1 MLTTAI
7 VAMPLSVFAAEA
19 TACAT
24 WDEVVTAVTADT
36 AASIKLTDHVTANST
51 IESFSG
57 TFDGNGYTVTV
68 EKTMFTALAD
78 GAVLKNFQTTA
89 AAAISEAPIAVSA
102 TGTVTF
108 TNVINNV
115 SVSGTGIGQMGGF
128 LTTTAGTTTVNMTSC
143 VNNGNIQTNNQA
155 SGIIGNTEGTLTVNF
170 TDVVNNGDITGN
182 KNYAGGIVCSNGALN
197 GTMNRVINNG
207 DIYVESTVSGQKG
220 SDAAGLIGTA
230 KGKAT
235 VTLTECVN
243 TGAVTLVTTNTS
255 AHYGVAGFA
264 IRTDDTASVF
274 TFDKCVNTG
283 VLTSATAPAI
293 DAIAVPLK
301 SGAAVATNCT
311 YSSGTSTIAGATK
324 VDAATAEASIAA
336 IEAKMTLPTFDA
348 NKAPETTTP
357 EVDDTPYEKTFTT
370 DFHTVTISGPSTMTV
385 GDTATFTITTTALGA
400 PLASLGIWLEPADP
414 SILDFSSNVV
424 AETNPVLAAD
434 WEDYESGANA
444 ERAWN
449 RVFVETSPEFLNS
462 ITLTFTVLAT
472 KAGTTTIDFIA
483 GDEELRA
490 FAMFSD
496 GEAASIA
503 DSLGY
508 SITVVEESNDESTT
522 YEKTFTTDFH
532 TVTISGPSTMTVGDT
547 ATFTITT
554 TALGAP
560 LASLGIWLEPAD
572 PSILDFSS
580 NVVAETNPVLAADW
594 EDYESGAN
602 AERAWN
608 RVFVETSPEFLN
620 SITLTFTVLATKAGT
635 TTIDFIAGDE
645 ELRAFAMF
653 SDGEAASIADS
664 LGYSITVV
672 EESSDT
678 PDEPA
683 DNSTTL
689 DATTG
694 TLTVTGPATAV
705 AGESFDVTFTWSDY
719 GFTPDAID
727 LEFYLNTITSQTQA
741 GNIAVSAI
749 KSTNFTSYSEDVFG
763 YADNTNLF
771 KIGLTDMTGVGDT
784 VEIVVTFSS
793 TTPGYT
799 GFSLHYAALSNVT
812 GTGYTEIANYDKTPD
827 YEEAYVIELT
837 VPETSHTVI
846 FMDGDTTLKTATGV
860 AYGSLLADVYTA
872 PAKEGYTFNGWKDA
886 SGASVT
892 TVNGDI
898 TVYADYSVNEYT
910 VNITVVNGSASNAT
924 QKLNYAGSI
933 DATVN
938 AALAAAGLAPD
949 TGYTN
954 SYTVSTPEV
963 SGTTITVTVTYTT
976 KLTYTVEFVGF
987 EGADLGSATVEHG
1000 AAATAPTAPAVEG
1013 YTFNGWDKE
1022 FDNVTGDLT
1031 VNAVYTINKYTVTF
1045 VDMNGDTIDEVT
1057 VEYNKAAT
1065 APTAPAVEGYTFSE
1079 WDKDFS
1085 NVTGALTVTALYTIN
1100 THTVTVTV
1108 KAEGDYAKTTVDYG
1122 TVYTLPTEDEVSAK
1136 GLLTTDDIFSGWM
1149 INGESFDAGAEVTI
1163 TADTVITAIL
1173 GNVTYYTVTI
1183 VDGETTTTNSC
1194 AEGTTFTVPAAAGK
1208 TGYTFVSWTD
1218 DEGNVYVADLTLTV
1232 TADITL
1238 TAQYTVIT
1246 FTVTFVDMNG
1256 DTIQEVTVEYGKAAT
1271 APTAPAVEGHT
1282 FSGWDTD
1289 FTNVTGDLTV
1299 TAVYTINKYT
1309 VTFVDMNGDT
1319 IDEVT
1324 VEYNK
1329 AATAPT
1335 APAVEGYTFSEWD
1348 KDFSNVT
1355 GALTVTALYTIN
1367 THTVTVTV
1375 KAEGDYAKTTV
1386 DYGTVYT
1393 LPTEDEVSAKGLLTT
1408 DDIFSG
1414 WMINGESFDAGAEVT
1429 ITADTVITAIL
1440 GNVTY
1445 YTVTIVDGETTTT
1458 NSCAEGTTFTV
1469 PAAAGKTGYTF
1480 VSWTDD
1486 EGNVYVADLTL
1497 TVTADITLTAQY
1509 TVITFT
1515 VTFVDMN
1522 GDTIQEVTVEYGAA
1536 ATAPTAP
1543 TVTGYTFS
1551 NWDKDFSN
1559 VTSDLTVTALYTINS
1574 YDIVITDHDGTT
1586 KTVKANYG
1594 ENVLDV
1600 VNANYVKDASLVFL
1614 GFYNHNG
1621 TLISSTGKVTAR
1633 TLVYV
1638 AYTVENIL
1646 AGGNDNIVIGD
1657 GIITY
1662 YAGADVDAFTYGTVA
1677 KNGGT
1682 GDTITFTAP
1691 LLVAD
1696 AVADLISFNAETATY
1711 TIIVMGDVDGDAD
1724 VDTDDAA
1731 LVADQMLDSTTL
1743 IGHFYT
1749 AANTTYPT
1757 ALITARDI
1765 AAIKAFAK
1773 GTITAFA
1780 K

>member
-1 MLTTAI
+1 
-7 VAMPLSVFAAEA
+7 
-19 TACAT
+19 
-24 WDEVVTAVTADT
+24 
-36 AASIKLTDHVTANST
+36 
-51 IESFSG
+51 
-57 TFDGNGYTVTV
+57 
-68 EKTMFTALAD
+68 
-78 GAVLKNFQTTA
+78 
-89 AAAISEAPIAVSA
+89 
-102 TGTVTF
+102 
-108 TNVINNV
+108 
-115 SVSGTGIGQMGGF
+115 
-128 LTTTAGTTTVNMTSC
+128 
-143 VNNGNIQTNNQA
+143 
-155 SGIIGNTEGTLTVNF
+155 
-170 TDVVNNGDITGN
+170 
-182 KNYAGGIVCSNGALN
+182 
-197 GTMNRVINNG
+197 
-207 DIYVESTVSGQKG
+207 
-220 SDAAGLIGTA
+220 
-230 KGKAT
+230 
-235 VTLTECVN
+235 
-243 TGAVTLVTTNTS
+243 
-255 AHYGVAGFA
+255 
-264 IRTDDTASVF
+264 
-274 TFDKCVNTG
+274 
-283 VLTSATAPAI
+283 
-293 DAIAVPLK
+293 
-301 SGAAVATNCT
+301 
-311 YSSGTSTIAGATK
+311 
-324 VDAATAEASIAA
+324 
-336 IEAKMTLPTFDA
+336 
-348 NKAPETTTP
+348 
-357 EVDDTPYEKTFTT
+357 
-370 DFHTVTISGPSTMTV
+370 
-385 GDTATFTITTTALGA
+385 
-400 PLASLGIWLEPADP
+400 
-414 SILDFSSNVV
+414 
-424 AETNPVLAAD
+424 
-434 WEDYESGANA
+434 
-444 ERAWN
+444 
-449 RVFVETSPEFLNS
+449 
-462 ITLTFTVLAT
+462 
-472 KAGTTTIDFIA
+472 
-483 GDEELRA
+483 
-490 FAMFSD
+490 MFSD

-1045 VDMNGDTIDEVT
+1045 VDMNGDTI
-1057 VEYNKAAT
+1057 
-1065 APTAPAVEGYTFSE
+1065 
-1079 WDKDFS
+1079 
-1085 NVTGALTVTALYTIN
+1085 
-1100 THTVTVTV
+1100 
-1108 KAEGDYAKTTVDYG
+1108 
-1122 TVYTLPTEDEVSAK
+1122 
-1136 GLLTTDDIFSGWM
+1136 
-1149 INGESFDAGAEVTI
+1149 
-1163 TADTVITAIL
+1163 
-1173 GNVTYYTVTI
+1173 
-1183 VDGETTTTNSC
+1183 
-1194 AEGTTFTVPAAAGK
+1194 
-1208 TGYTFVSWTD
+1208 
-1218 DEGNVYVADLTLTV
+1218 
-1232 TADITL
+1232 
-1238 TAQYTVIT
+1238 
-1246 FTVTFVDMNG
+1246 
-1256 DTIQEVTVEYGKAAT
+1256 QEVTVEYGKAAT